1 MFKGFRDFIMR
12 GNVIDLAVAVVIGA
26 AFAKLIDAFTAAFI
40 TPLINSFFYLVGFT
54 QGGEWGLTLPGDN
67 LINLSAIL
75 NAVIVFVL
83 TALVVYYVIV
93 VPMNKAKT
101 VIGVDETEDATAE
114 ELLTEIRDLLK
125 DQKSS

>member
-40 TPLINSFFYLVGFT
+40 TPLINAFFYLVGFT
-54 QGGEWGLTLPGDN
+54 QGGEWGITLPGDN
-67 LINLSAIL
+67 LINLSAII
-75 NAVIVFVL
+75 NAIIVFVL

-101 VIGVDETEDATAE
+101 VMGVEEEQDVTAE
-114 ELLTEIRDLLK
+114 DLLTEIRDLLK